1 VLLMEV
7 SAARG
12 RFAVLGAVVLSAM
25 MFTWVAIVNG
35 YPLVFND
42 SSRYLD
48 GAIRRYI
55 PSESPIFYG
64 VFMIPFHLDGVS
76 LWPVVG
82 AQGLILAYVIR
93 ATLRIFGFVE
103 ERTFLLVSAFLA
115 VFTAAPWFTSLIM
128 PDFFTP
134 ICVLAMFALF
144 RGWEGFVP
152 LERLFLIGLALVAL
166 TSHVTHIII
175 GLALATLFAA
185 LRLFGRPSHRT
196 ALLVVLALPL
206 VAFGAV
212 VGINLIAKGRPVI
225 TRDGPV
231 FLLARSF
238 ADGPAYEYMRDHC
251 GERKWHVCAAY
262 RTLPR
267 DAQDFLWSPA
277 GSVWS
282 VGSHDEVRTE
292 ASDIVYGAIKEH
304 PGETLLAA
312 LGNGFAQL
320 VTYRAGVDFGSWPDT
335 NGGSAIAAVIHR
347 FFPREVGHYKDS
359 LQQQGRLD
367 ATAVNYVY
375 SITVVLS
382 IIGTLALVLRTRVDA
397 GLAEFLLVVAVA
409 LVVNA
414 GATGGLSMVS
424 ERYQARIVWLV
435 PLAFAISLLVY
446 QRQRD
451 VRMALRADSSLEG
464 SA

>member
-93 ATLRIFGFVE
+93 ATLRIFGFLE

-134 ICVLAMFALF
+134 ICVLVMFALF

-166 TSHVTHIII
+166 TNHVTHIVI

-185 LRLFGRPSHRT
+185 LRLSGRPSHRT

-251 GERKWHVCAAY
+251 GERKWHLCAAY

-320 VTYRAGVDFGSWPDT
+320 VTYRAGVDFDG
-335 NGGSAIAAVIHR
+335 
-347 FFPREVGHYKDS
+347 F
-359 LQQQGRLD
+359 
-367 ATAVNYVY
+367 
-375 SITVVLS
+375 LS
-382 IIGTLALVLRTRVDA
+382 
-397 GLAEFLLVVAVA
+397 VAQLPVFHA
-409 LVVNA
+409 
-414 GATGGLSMVS
+414 
-424 ERYQARIVWLV
+424 
-435 PLAFAISLLVY
+435 AISLYAVSTVLWVWLLSRVTLMQAY
-446 QRQRD
+446 PWVSAGVVIVPLLSGMIFGER
-451 VRMALRADSSLEG
+451 VNAAYWLGAALIVAGIAITQYSVQS
-464 SA
+464 